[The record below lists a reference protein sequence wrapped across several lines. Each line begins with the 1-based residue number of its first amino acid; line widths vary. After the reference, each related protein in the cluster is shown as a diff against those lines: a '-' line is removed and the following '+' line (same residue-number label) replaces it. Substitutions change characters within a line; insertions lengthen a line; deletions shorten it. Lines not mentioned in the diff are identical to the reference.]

1 MKKLLLNLI
10 LIHFTIA
17 LSAQGPGSIAFLG
30 FQTNAPDGFA
40 FVNLQV
46 LAPNTVINFTD
57 NGWDGSALFANEN
70 TLTWTSPATNL
81 PAGSVMYIYNSLADE
96 GILDGP
102 GTVSGALPNLSSSG
116 DQLLAYTGNAASP
129 TFVAA
134 ISNTNFL
141 AVCNAAGTPVNSSTC
156 LPSTLTIGLTAQNPI
171 NSDVPTTNMFFNI
184 GSFTGTPAELTAA
197 LMNNSNW
204 TSSNDINVAGAGQW
218 PGWNFNV
225 NPPAPAS
232 VSIVSGNLDI
242 IEGAA
247 ASTITINLSA
257 PAFGTQTLSVN
268 VSGSITSDDVTTN
281 PANASNAIPISIP
294 SGATSVTFTLS
305 ALADGITE
313 GSETGTLTLS
323 NVSSGLVVGAPSS
336 ISIEINEPSDVSIVS
351 FQDAS
356 IQLNETDGSASFNLL
371 FEPATNSEQSVTFSL
386 TYSSNLT
393 NTDFVLYPEQTQI
406 FTVTI
411 PAGVSDYSL
420 DFLSTEDNIVEA
432 DETLTISINST
443 SAALIVGTQQSV
455 DVTILENDQE
465 LLPQQL
471 YINEVQA
478 SNVNDIEVFTGIH
491 SDWIEIYNASNQAV
505 DLAGLYVSDD
515 ENEPY
520 KFQFPIGFSET
531 IVPANG
537 FILVW
542 ADDSTEAGP
551 MHLNFKIS
559 SLGEKIGIYGMA
571 NQALVLD
578 TLTIPVLLED
588 ESFGLAIDGGNTR
601 IVFQASTTTPGF
613 SNLQSGI
620 LETTQL
626 SGMLMFP
633 VPASDQLT
641 CLNNQHTSCLVE
653 IFSVNGSKISDFT
666 LEGKQSTTIN
676 IANLPA
682 GVYYSVAKFEKAI
695 FRTPFV
701 VQH

>member
-10 LIHFTIA
+10 LVHFA
-17 LSAQGPGSIAFLG
+17 AVLFAQGPGSIAFLG

-70 TLTWTSPATNL
+70 TLTWTSPVTNL
-81 PAGSVMYIYNSLADE
+81 PAGSVMYIYNSLNDE

-102 GTVSGALPNLSSSG
+102 GTVSGALPNLSASG
-116 DQLLAYTGNAASP
+116 DQLLAYTGSSAAP

-141 AVCNAAGTPVNSSTC
+141 AVCNAAVAPVNNSTC
-156 LPSTLTIGLTAQNPI
+156 LPSTLEIGQTAQNPI
-171 NSDVPTTNMFFNI
+171 NNDVPTTNMFFNI
-184 GSFTGTPAELTAA
+184 GSFTGTPAELIAA
-197 LMNNSNW
+197 LMNNNNW

-257 PAFGTQTLSVN
+257 PAFGTQTLSVSI
-268 VSGSITSDDVTTN
+268 SGNITSADVETN
-281 PANASNAIPISIP
+281 PAGSSNTIPISIP

-323 NVSSGLVVGAPSS
+323 NLSSGLVVGSLS
-336 ISIEINEPSDVSIVS
+336 NISIEINEPSDVSIVS

-386 TYSSNLT
+386 AYSSNLT
-393 NTDFVLYPEQTQI
+393 NTDFVLYPEQTEL

-411 PAGVSDYSL
+411 PAGATDYTF
-420 DFLSTEDNIVEA
+420 DFLSADDNIVEA

-443 SAALIVGTQQSV
+443 SGALVVGTQQTV
-455 DVTILENDQE
+455 EITILENDQE
-465 LLPQQL
+465 LLPQGL
-471 YINEVQA
+471 FINEVQA
-478 SNVNDIEVFTGIH
+478 SNVSDIEVFSGIH

-505 DLAGLYVSDD
+505 DLAGLYLSDD
-515 ENEPY
+515 ENDPY
-520 KFQFPIGFSET
+520 KFQFPVGFSET

-537 FILVW
+537 FILAW

-559 SLGEKIGIYGMA
+559 SSGEKIGIYGMA
-571 NQALVLD
+571 NQAVIIDTITVPALLD
-578 TLTIPVLLED
+578 D
-588 ESFGLAIDGGNTR
+588 ESFGLLTDGGDAR
-601 IVFQASTTTPGF
+601 VLFLASTTTPGL

-620 LETTQL
+620 LETSST
-626 SGMLMFP
+626 SGILLFP
-633 VPASDQLT
+633 IPASEYLT
-641 CLNNQHTSCLVE
+641 CVNNQNSNCE
-653 IFSVNGSKISDFT
+653 IELFSVSGVKISDFNLQGNQT
-666 LEGKQSTTIN
+666 STVNTSIL
-676 IANLPA
+676 AS
-682 GVYYSVAKFEKAI
+682 GVYFLVSRSESSIV
-695 FRTPFV
+695 RTPFV
-701 VQH
+701 VRH